1 MMRRLLTSSAPWD
14 DALDL
19 ARERGVLPSAL
30 SSREGRA
37 IFKRAARARAVFS
50 ARTTSA
56 AYLQEMADRLERLME
71 GGYEADLPTLRL
83 ELKGL
88 LRQLGYS
95 PEAGFPGDAA
105 LGIPPAEPGS
115 LRDLSSDRRLNLI
128 LTTQERLMRG
138 AAQQARGLERIDAFP
153 AWELVRTQ
161 SRRVPRGE
169 MGTIGWGRRW
179 VESGGPAPVIDYAT
193 GRTRLIARKDDAIWA
208 ALGDSSR
215 WDDALDVDHPPFAF
229 NSGMGWREIARREW
243 DALVE
248 RGDVDGSTPPRS
260 PARPEPT
267 ASVPPAELPKGLSPD
282 LLARLRGM
290 ATPEYRAMLERR
302 MRPQ

>member
-1 MMRRLLTSSAPWD
+1 
-14 DALDL
+14 
-19 ARERGVLPSAL
+19 
-30 SSREGRA
+30 
-37 IFKRAARARAVFS
+37 
-50 ARTTSA
+50 
-56 AYLQEMADRLERLME
+56 
-71 GGYEADLPTLRL
+71 
-83 ELKGL
+83 
-88 LRQLGYS
+88 
-95 PEAGFPGDAA
+95 
-105 LGIPPAEPGS
+105 
-115 LRDLSSDRRLNLI
+115 
-128 LTTQERLMRG
+128 ERLMRG

-193 GRTRLIARKDDAIWA
+193 GRTRRIARKGDAIWA

-248 RGDVDGSTPPRS
+248 RGDVDGSTPPGS